1 MYLSNKVHFYRGLFF
16 NWMFLLISVCV
27 VAGLPQANR
36 HKLFDGL
43 STEQGFY
50 TSKDF
55 SSSRHEK
62 PVKPGEQSV
71 TKSHLMIFKFPEA
84 PHIRSPESNFFQLD
98 LLKILC

>member
-1 MYLSNKVHFYRGLFF
+1 M
-16 NWMFLLISVCV
+16 SVCF

-55 SSSRHEK
+55 LPLVTKAS
-62 PVKPGEQSV
+62 KPGEQSEKSV
-71 TKSHLMIFKFPEA
+71 TPDDFKFPET
-84 PHIRSPESNFFQLD
+84 PHIRVA
-98 LLKILC
+98 